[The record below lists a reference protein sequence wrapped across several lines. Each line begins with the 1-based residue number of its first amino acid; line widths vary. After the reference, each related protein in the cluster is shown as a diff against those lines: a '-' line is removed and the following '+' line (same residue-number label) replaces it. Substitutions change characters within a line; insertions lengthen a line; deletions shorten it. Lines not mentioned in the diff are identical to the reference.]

1 MRPML
6 AFTLI
11 PEGQFTIV
19 SSTYAGAIL
28 ANRISGTGN
37 SYMVL
42 FDHAFYND
50 PDPEPENVPV
60 PPKTLDENLPLLST
74 LAGASIAATIV
85 AIALVRKRR

>member
-1 MRPML
+1 ML

-28 ANRISGTGN
+28 ADRISGTGN

-50 PDPEPENVPV
+50 PDPAPENVPV
-60 PPKTLDENLPLLST
+60 PPKTLDEKLPLLST
-74 LAGASIAATIV
+74 LAGASVAATAAVVVIT
-85 AIALVRKRR
+85 RKRR